1 MALTN
6 NTTGASIYEL
16 GNIVK
21 ADSISE
27 VTDILRD
34 SESRVEA
41 TKSSRYA
48 ATTSNARTTTSS

>member
-21 ADSISE
+21 ADSIAE
-27 VTDILRD
+27 VTDILKRF
-34 SESRVEA
+34 
-41 TKSSRYA
+41 
-48 ATTSNARTTTSS
+48 TTTC